1 MNAITIRNLSD
12 EVSRALEAR
21 AAEHGT
27 TTEAEVE
34 RILEQ
39 VLLPEDTSAPKAF
52 NTSRERLK
60 AGTALWE
67 LGQEFGG
74 LDDLDFSRDQTPARG
89 VSFE

>member
-39 VLLPEDTSAPKAF
+39 VLLPEDTSAPKAV